1 MASKVVPITNLP
13 QFGVVKDT
21 PTVGL
26 APNVFT
32 DVRNMRF
39 RDMAAWKMKGEIALT
54 ADLNATM
61 AAAPGS
67 TTAGEIVFVT
77 WWNNPNLVPSN
88 HTYYV
93 FIMEQINGGNVVG
106 HRAFLYRANLSSND
120 AAQIVDITPTTFTR
134 TISGTAYTDA
144 GFTSGYTA
152 SGSYNGNWQAT
163 EFAGGFCLIINNGL
177 DRPHHIMDT
186 AGNTTIGSV
195 PKFAG
200 LPAWDSY
207 NLETKILEATVRDN
221 YGVAEPGT
229 TGTDDV
235 EGRNK
240 RLFDLGQKLDFTTS
254 TLFVTKQ
261 SPNET
266 TTECTPIAA
275 ATNAGSNAPTGGVID
290 KDFVPGDLPATAAT
304 SANTNFQYAMY
315 TDTETNTT
323 NLIFNTNIISKDV
336 VRVFLISRKP
346 ITNTC
351 GVIRAFG
358 NFLVAGNLKE
368 TTTDG
373 TINEM
378 PGVVR
383 TSDVA
388 VPGSVPQ
395 NWNPFAAG
403 TNTADEFT
411 LSDTS
416 TVQDMVP
423 LQGNLY
429 IYTNTSIHSLR
440 LTNSTVTPVAFSPV
454 TSQYGC
460 QTTDCVV
467 EFDGKHLIVGSNDI
481 YLFSGNP
488 GNITSISDARIRDYF
503 YTNLNTAKANLLFI
517 LRNQTND
524 EIWICYPKGSNT
536 TCNEALIYNFRL
548 NNWTIRDL
556 PNVVS
561 GVIAPVKGSGNNE
574 RPWATGI
581 VSFDKLFPVFAQVT
595 SAGTNSKGNI
605 IAADIGYQHKTTAP
619 TTALTNY
626 VSYLEREGLSVT
638 PEFYTEQFDSIALL
652 TQGRGALR
660 IISVSSNAPGSSKN
674 VDFTA
679 AASTSVKKGLL
690 RISSNDS
697 YNSIIGPQYKSDSR
711 LNGRFI
717 NYRID
722 DADPSFNTNTAASTT
737 ALNGAITDA
746 ASTADITVDSTA
758 SFQTPLSGGTLTIY
772 IDSEQITYTGLT
784 ATTFTGIVRARN
796 STSGATHLDNAVVYS
811 VPYSWNLAG
820 LQIEVQ
826 EGGTR

>member
-1 MASKVVPITNLP
+1 MASKIVPITNLP
-13 QFGVVKDT
+13 QFGVIKDT

-77 WWNNPNLVPSN
+77 WWNNPNLIASN

-106 HRAFLYRANLSSND
+106 HRAFLYRADLSSND
-120 AAQIVDITPTTFTR
+120 AAQIVDITPTTLN
-134 TISGTAYTDA
+134 SNA
-144 GFTSGYTA
+144 GFASGYTA
-152 SGSYNGNWQAT
+152 SGSYNGKWQST
-163 EFAGGFCLIINNGL
+163 EFAGGFCIIINNGL
-177 DRPHHIMDT
+177 DRPHYIMDT
-186 AGNTTIGSV
+186 AGNTTIGNV
-195 PKFAG
+195 PKFAE

-207 NLETKILEATVRDN
+207 NTETKILEATVREG

-229 TGTDDV
+229 TGTDAV
-235 EGRNK
+235 TGRNK
-240 RLFDLGQKLDFTTS
+240 LLFDVGQKIDFTTT

-261 SPNET
+261 TPNET

-290 KDFVPGDLPATAAT
+290 KDFVPGDLPATAAC
-304 SANTNFQYAMY
+304 SANNNFQYAMY

-323 NLIFNTNIISKDV
+323 NFIFNTNIVSKDV

-368 TTTDG
+368 VTADG
-373 TINEM
+373 TVNEM

-423 LQGNLY
+423 LQGNMY
-429 IYTNTSIHSLR
+429 IYTNTSIHNLR
-440 LTNSTVTPVAFSPV
+440 LTNSLVTPVAFSPV

-460 QTTDCVV
+460 QTTNGIV
-467 EFDGKHLIVGSNDI
+467 EFDGKHLVVGSNDI
-481 YLFSGNP
+481 YIFSGNP
-488 GNITSISDARIRDYF
+488 GNTTSIADARIRDYF
-503 YTNLNTAKANLLFI
+503 YTNLNTTKADLLFT
-517 LRNQTND
+517 LRNQAND

-556 PNVVS
+556 PNVVF
-561 GVIAPVKGSGNNE
+561 GVVAPVKGAGADE
-574 RPWATGI
+574 RPWATSI
-581 VSFDKLFPVFAQVT
+581 VSFNKLFPVFAQIT

-605 IAADIGYQHKTTAP
+605 IAADIGYQHKTATP
-619 TTALTNY
+619 NTTLANY
-626 VSYLEREGLSVT
+626 TSYLERESMSVT
-638 PEFYTEQFDSIALL
+638 PEFYTEQFSSIALL
-652 TQGRGALR
+652 AQGTGTLN
-660 IISVSSNAPGSSKN
+660 IKTISSNAPGATINFGSPTVTGTFNVASS
-674 VDFTA
+674 
-679 AASTSVKKGLL
+679 
-690 RISSNDS
+690 
-697 YNSIIGPQYKSDSR
+697 YKSDAR
-711 LNGRFI
+711 LSGRFI
-717 NYRID
+717 SYRID
-722 DADPSFNTNTAASTT
+722 DGT
-737 ALNGAITDA
+737 
-746 ASTADITVDSTA
+746 STAT
-758 SFQTPLSGGTLTIY
+758 
-772 IDSEQITYTGLT
+772 
-784 ATTFTGIVRARN
+784 
-796 STSGATHLDNAVVYS
+796 
-811 VPYSWNLAG
+811 SWNLTG